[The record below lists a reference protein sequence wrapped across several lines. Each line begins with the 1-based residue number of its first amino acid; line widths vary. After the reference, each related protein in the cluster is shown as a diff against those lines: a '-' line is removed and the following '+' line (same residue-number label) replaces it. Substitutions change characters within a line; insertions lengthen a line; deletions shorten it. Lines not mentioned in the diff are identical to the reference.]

1 MCVDRHRWMRA
12 RMRVHAALITA
23 VAASTLFAADDDGDA
38 PNRDD
43 VLDARVEALV
53 DLADPQADDWG
64 TEIDA
69 DRASK
74 ALKILS
80 HQYEYPNGIAA
91 DPFAALFDADA
102 RIGELRPAPD
112 EPKRVADS
120 QVYRWRFDGAS
131 ESNVEPRS
139 AFEALRAPHGAAAIH
154 AHAKVVAVRRISD
167 QAFATEV
174 YFEAASHGSNSA
186 CEQTATWLVEWR
198 YPSADA
204 KGPVVAGDE
213 KVDTKTAATVCASTE
228 STTDSPPQSPRI
240 AKIKPIQLTEV
251 RSPAHRYVDCTGG
264 VIHPSDWNDELQQ
277 GAAWWYGRTDAAN
290 GISFNGR
297 EGIAVGDVDGD
308 GLDDVYVCMAG
319 GAPNRLFI
327 QQPDGTVRDRAYAAR
342 VPWLDR
348 TGSALIVDMDNDGD
362 QDMVAGIGASV
373 VLSLNDGTGKLFWKC
388 SYKPPTT
395 EPIYSLSAADY
406 DNDGDLDIYACR
418 YIRTQYGAYP
428 PEPYHDANN
437 GPSNFLLRNDNA
449 ETLHDVTGVS
459 GLDVNNRRFSLAA
472 SWIDYDE
479 DGDVDLY
486 VANDFGRNN
495 LFRNEG
501 PDAKDGVR
509 FVDVAALA
517 NAEDQASGMGTSW
530 ADFDQDGDFDLLV
543 SNMFSSAGRRITY
556 QDRAIRGVGEAD
568 AEELQRLAW
577 GNTLLVN
584 DGQGRFVDQSDH
596 AGIRM
601 GRWAWSGKFVDINN
615 DGLEDMIIP
624 NGWLTNDTVDDL

>member
-1 MCVDRHRWMRA
+1 MCVKWHRRSRA
-12 RMRVHAALITA
+12 RCDVLAVLSVT
-23 VAASTLFAADDDGDA
+23 VAASLLWAADDGNA
-38 PNRDD
+38 PDRDK

-53 DLADPQADDWG
+53 GLADPQADDWG

-80 HQYEYPNGIAA
+80 HIYEAAGGFAA
-91 DPFAALFDADA
+91 DEFAELFNDGALV
-102 RIGELRPAPD
+102 GELRPAPD
-112 EPKRVADS
+112 MPKRVADS
-120 QVYRWRFDGAS
+120 QVYRWRFEGVSDTK
-131 ESNVEPRS
+131 VEPRK
-139 AFEALRAPHGAAAIH
+139 AFEALRDPHGAADVH
-154 AHAKVVAVRRISD
+154 AHAKVVAVRRTGERSFSTD
-167 QAFATEV
+167 V
-174 YFEAASHGSNSA
+174 YFEAASHGSRSA
-186 CEQTATWLVEWR
+186 IEQTATWLIEWR
-198 YPSADA
+198 YPPS
-204 KGPVVAGDE
+204 
-213 KVDTKTAATVCASTE
+213 TAAPANAAAESIPKAPGEPASR
-228 STTDSPPQSPRI
+228 SPRI
-240 AKIKPIQLTEV
+240 VAIKPIQLTEV
-251 RSPAHRYVDCTGG
+251 RSTGHRYVDCTGG
-264 VIHPSDWNDELQQ
+264 VIHPSEWNEELQQ
-277 GAAWWYGRTDAAN
+277 GEAWWYGRTDAAN

-362 QDMVAGIGASV
+362 QDMVAAIGASV
-373 VLSLNDGTGKLFWKC
+373 VLSLNDGTGRLFWKC

-395 EPIYSLSAADY
+395 EPVYSLCAADY

-418 YIRTQYGAYP
+418 YVKTQYGAHP
-428 PEPYHDANN
+428 PEPYYDANN
-437 GPSNFLLRNDNA
+437 GPSNFMLRNDNA
-449 ETLHDVTGVS
+449 ETLHDVTGVT

-472 SWIDYDE
+472 SWIDYDD

-501 PDAKDGVR
+501 VNAQGVAQ
-509 FVDVAALA
+509 FVDVAAA
-517 NAEDQASGMGTSW
+517 ARAEDQASGMGTSW

-556 QDRAIRGVGEAD
+556 QDRAISVVGESD
-568 AEELQRLAW
+568 AQELQRLAW

-584 DGQGRFVDQSDH
+584 DGRGRFVDQSDH